1 MQACEDLLK
10 LTHICTVHI
19 VQLQTHFLI
28 ALFVNMYSAGDLLP
42 PLTLNGKV
50 YSLNPSYSFGRLKFI
65 FSTNCTHLLLLHVML
80 LLLYCVVLC
89 CVVLCCVVL
98 CCVVLCCVVLCCML
112 CWYCCV
118 HCVRFYTFGFYTVYS
133 PLVMS

>member
-50 YSLNPSYSFGRLKFI
+50 YSLNPSYSFGRLK
-65 FSTNCTHLLLLHVML
+65 
-80 LLLYCVVLC
+80 
-89 CVVLCCVVL
+89 LCCVVL

>member
-65 FSTNCTHLLLLHVML
+65 FSTNCTHLLLLHV
-80 LLLYCVVLC
+80 VLC

-98 CCVVLCCVVLCCML
+98 CCVVLQCNAMHCASLYCIKLCCAAL
-112 CWYCCV
+112 FTHV
-118 HCVRFYTFGFYTVYS
+118 
-133 PLVMS
+133 L